1 MKNVDILLK
10 QAFFVSLVLLF
21 VAQILESIFPGFVTQ
36 TVTFDS
42 LLFLAMLVG
51 VSEGYAVW
59 HVTHFQPK
67 SQIKL

>member
-1 MKNVDILLK
+1 MKNVDFLLK

-21 VAQILESIFPGFVTQ
+21 VAQILESIFPGFVIQ
-36 TVTFDS
+36 TVSFDS

-51 VSEGYAVW
+51 VSDGYVAW